1 MNQLY
6 LVSKLTFKQRRYT
19 AMAKLYTHVGAA
31 VYKGKDKF
39 RFTNGRADVRIKTMT
54 KEGFERIEF
63 IELGSEMTK
72 EQALQTAQ
80 AAELA
85 ARRGLTIPS
94 VDAPPEAPEQEAA

>member
-1 MNQLY
+1 
-6 LVSKLTFKQRRYT
+6 
-19 AMAKLYTHVGAA
+19 MAKLFTHIGAA

-63 IELGSEMTK
+63 IELPCEMTK
-72 EQALQTAQ
+72 AEALQTTQ

-85 ARRGLTIPS
+85 ARRGLVIPS
-94 VDAPPEAPEQEAA
+94 TDAPDAPEQEAA

>member
-1 MNQLY
+1 
-6 LVSKLTFKQRRYT
+6 
-19 AMAKLYTHVGAA
+19 MAKLFTHIGAA

-63 IELGSEMTK
+63 IALPREMTK
-72 EQALQTAQ
+72 AEALQTTQ

-94 VDAPPEAPEQEAA
+94 TDTPDAPEQEAA

>member
-1 MNQLY
+1 
-6 LVSKLTFKQRRYT
+6 
-19 AMAKLYTHVGAA
+19 MAKLYTHVGAA

-63 IELGSEMTK
+63 IELSREMTK
-72 EQALQTAQ
+72 AEALQTTQ

-94 VDAPPEAPEQEAA
+94 TDTTTDTPEQEAA

>member
-1 MNQLY
+1 
-6 LVSKLTFKQRRYT
+6 
-19 AMAKLYTHVGAA
+19 MAKLYTHVGAA

-63 IELGSEMTK
+63 IDLGSEMTK
-72 EQALQTAQ
+72 AEALKTPQ

-94 VDAPPEAPEQEAA
+94 VDATPEAPEQEAA